1 MILIRLNQM
10 NNISNKYIMIQEKN
24 DLRQS
29 TFEFI
34 KYVDNKN
41 IDKYDIDYL
50 ILLNKKF
57 SYPMFLTS
65 SNKEE
70 VKFTY
75 DLYYVIDTDRYDFID
90 EIDELISE
98 DFNYSYSDV
107 TTIIEL
113 MFNGEKI
120 SFDFDE
126 VLDIINVNNK
136 EILEMISDKLPIHL
150 WRYKYYTENGK
161 MYRENYL

>member
-1 MILIRLNQM
+1 M
-10 NNISNKYIMIQEKN
+10 NNISNKYIMVQEKK

-34 KYVDNKN
+34 KYLDNKN
-41 IDKYDIDYL
+41 YQNYDIDHL

-75 DLYYVIDTDRYDFID
+75 ELYYLIDNDRYDYID

-98 DFNYSYSDV
+98 DFNYSYKDV
-107 TTIIEL
+107 TSIIEL
-113 MFNGEKI
+113 KIGFEKI
-120 SFDFDE
+120 NFEFKE
-126 VLDIINVNNK
+126 LLDIINLSNK
-136 EILEMISDKLPIHL
+136 EILEMINDELPTHL
-150 WRYKYYTENGK
+150 WGYKYYIDNNK
-161 MYRENYL
+161 LYRENYL

>member
-1 MILIRLNQM
+1 M
-10 NNISNKYIMIQEKN
+10 NNISNKYIMTQEKN
-24 DLRQS
+24 DLKQS

-34 KYVDNKN
+34 KYFDNKN
-41 IDKYDIDYL
+41 YQKYDIDHL

-75 DLYYVIDTDRYDFID
+75 DLYYVIEDYRYDYID

-98 DFNYSYSDV
+98 DFNYSYKDV
-107 TTIIEL
+107 MSIIEIKI
-113 MFNGEKI
+113 GIEKI
-120 SFDFDE
+120 KFEFNE
-126 VLDIINVNNK
+126 MLDIIDFSNK
-136 EILEMISDKLPIHL
+136 EILEIISEKLPIHL
-150 WRYKYYTENGK
+150 WGNKYYIENDK
-161 MYRENYL
+161 LYRENYL

>member
-1 MILIRLNQM
+1 MILIKLNQM
-10 NNISNKYIMIQEKN
+10 NNISNKYIMTQEKN
-24 DLRQS
+24 DLTQS

-34 KYVDNKN
+34 KYDNKN
-41 IDKYDIDYL
+41 IDKYDLDYL

-107 TTIIEL
+107 ITIIDLKFKE
-113 MFNGEKI
+113 EKI
-120 SFDFDE
+120 NFEFDE
-126 VLDIINVNNK
+126 MLDLVFVNNK

-150 WRYKYYTENGK
+150 WGYKYYTENGK

>member
-1 MILIRLNQM
+1 M
-10 NNISNKYIMIQEKN
+10 
-24 DLRQS
+24 
-29 TFEFI
+29 
-34 KYVDNKN
+34 
-41 IDKYDIDYL
+41 
-50 ILLNKKF
+50 
-57 SYPMFLTS
+57 
-65 SNKEE
+65 
-70 VKFTY
+70 
-75 DLYYVIDTDRYDFID
+75 IDTDRYDFID

-107 TTIIEL
+107 TTIIDL

-150 WRYKYYTENGK
+150 WVYKYYTENGK
-161 MYRENYL
+161 IYRENYL